1 MTSDPIDPRTP
12 VLVGIGLVMQREDD
26 PGLALEPVG
35 LMIQAAR
42 KAGADTGAPDV
53 LAQVDRICVPQGR
66 WKYGDPGRLIA
77 HAIGAARATT
87 VLSRVGVLQQTLIGD
102 ACRRVAE
109 GENTAVLVI
118 GGEAGYRIQCAARL
132 GMPAAETPDD
142 GAPDETLAP
151 HAPLRAPA
159 ELAVGLTMPVGLYAM
174 VESAFRAAKGVG
186 LAEHR
191 DRMAELYSRFSSIA
205 QDNAHAWTRT
215 SFAPSEIRDAG
226 PGNPMQAFPYT
237 RRHCSSWSVDQASA
251 LLIMSASA
259 AAKAGIP
266 QSQWIFALAS
276 SESNHMQT
284 VSSRRELHRSAG
296 ARIAGE
302 AVLAASGR
310 SIEEIAFLDLYSC
323 FPSAIEI
330 CAEELKVPLDRNLTV
345 TGGMAFA
352 GGPYNNYVLHSTAQM
367 GLMLRQNAG
376 TAGLVGC
383 ISGVITKQAFAV
395 WSQGPGTGRFAFED
409 VTERVALDASPL
421 QVVDSHSGM
430 ANVVGYTVLHQKGSA
445 PRGIVIA
452 DVGQNRRAVACT
464 DDAGLVAGMQE
475 RELCGAPVLIEGNLI
490 RSMPPA

>member
-1 MTSDPIDPRTP
+1 MT
-12 VLVGIGLVMQREDD
+12 
-26 PGLALEPVG
+26 
-35 LMIQAAR
+35 
-42 KAGADTGAPDV
+42 
-53 LAQVDRICVPQGR
+53 
-66 WKYGDPGRLIA
+66 
-77 HAIGAARATT
+77 
-87 VLSRVGVLQQTLIGD
+87 
-102 ACRRVAE
+102 
-109 GENTAVLVI
+109 
-118 GGEAGYRIQCAARL
+118 
-132 GMPAAETPDD
+132 
-142 GAPDETLAP
+142 P

-251 LLIMSASA
+251 LLILSASE

-266 QSQWIFALAS
+266 RSQWIFALAS
-276 SESNHMQT
+276 SEFNHMQT

-296 ARIAGE
+296 ARIAGK

-352 GGPYNNYVLHSTAQM
+352 GGPYNNYVLHSTGQM

-376 TAGLVGC
+376 SAGLVGC

-395 WSQGPGTGRFAFED
+395 WSQSRGTGRFAFED
-409 VTERVALDASPL
+409 VTERVARTHLRSRSSTAIPGWRTS
-421 QVVDSHSGM
+421 S
-430 ANVVGYTVLHQKGSA
+430 ATRVLHQKGSA
-445 PRGIVIA
+445 PRAIVIA
-452 DVGQNRRAVACT
+452 DVDQDRRAVACT

-475 RELCGAPVLIEGNLI
+475 RELCGAPVLIEGNLV
-490 RSMPPA
+490 RSMPTA